1 MPGDA
6 PVFNDGLFRYVD
18 NAGFEGVESCDQGPL
33 GWAINPLQ
41 STTYTLAYDGEARGN
56 IMEIDRSVTTGSG
69 HWAFMT
75 QSKELFVNHCSELK
89 LSGEVR
95 PVFQS
100 LSSPGQTQGEFPVHV
115 RIIYEDESAQRYLY
129 QVGVHYR
136 GTVGAEWLPPE
147 TDAWGGSGCPG
158 GPCAAYETFSVPEDE
173 WYTLPELDLM
183 SISPRPYKLI
193 SFRLGSSG
201 HRFTAKFD
209 NVQLTGSDADW
220 CGTQEETDAPKT
232 MDAGS
237 GEPPLPND
245 AGNTDSMAD
254 AGTSNLGDAA
264 DAGGDG
270 SGEVL
275 SAASE
280 TTKLAVSQDHACAID
295 AAGALKCWR
304 FVGNLLAGWEAE
316 ALDLQ
321 FSSEELAAATI
332 FESVSVGYNAVYA
345 IAAGGELHA
354 WDGNGSQQ
362 DLSAALLAEGNPV
375 GSVVWDA
382 IRANPVPADNTVPFA
397 CGIHAAGGEFTCWG
411 DSFYTTNYNVTSE
424 DGWLDLELY
433 GERACALDATHKVTC
448 YNVGYPNED
457 SITPGFSE
465 QNWLS
470 LSHGDTQACGLS
482 ENGTVACWNAYNLTP
497 SPSSTHESG
506 GWTSFALGDGFR
518 ACGIRDAHLK
528 CWEYRNNIDQEAL
541 PDGVGLPTNA
551 VHVVMQSNR
560 VCTILEDGTF
570 FCWSWEY
577 DSSVSPYLEPLPV
590 LEGLTVVP

>member
-1 MPGDA
+1 
-6 PVFNDGLFRYVD
+6 
-18 NAGFEGVESCDQGPL
+18 
-33 GWAINPLQ
+33 
-41 STTYTLAYDGEARGN
+41 
-56 IMEIDRSVTTGSG
+56 
-69 HWAFMT
+69 
-75 QSKELFVNHCSELK
+75 
-89 LSGEVR
+89 
-95 PVFQS
+95 
-100 LSSPGQTQGEFPVHV
+100 
-115 RIIYEDESAQRYLY
+115 
-129 QVGVHYR
+129 
-136 GTVGAEWLPPE
+136 
-147 TDAWGGSGCPG
+147 
-158 GPCAAYETFSVPEDE
+158 
-173 WYTLPELDLM
+173 
-183 SISPRPYKLI
+183 
-193 SFRLGSSG
+193 
-201 HRFTAKFD
+201 
-209 NVQLTGSDADW
+209 
-220 CGTQEETDAPKT
+220 
-232 MDAGS
+232 
-237 GEPPLPND
+237 
-245 AGNTDSMAD
+245 MAD

-304 FVGNLLAGWEAE
+304 FVGNLSAGWEAE